1 MLMTHSR
8 SIVASLLLS
17 VASAFAI
24 DAADDTMFTNP
35 VIYADVPDT
44 DLIRVGDDYYMI
56 STTVQYSPGAPL
68 MHSTD
73 LVNWNI
79 VSYVF
84 DEIRESPANYLENGN
99 IYSRG
104 QWAASLKYHDG
115 KFYVFF
121 GTGNRSYLYEA
132 DSAAGPWRM
141 RANIDKYYHDAGL
154 LFDDGHLYLAYG
166 GSHIRLAEFTD
177 DLSGIDP
184 NGVDVELIHGEPKGL
199 LEGTHFYKIGDKYY
213 LTLIWWPEGGTR
225 TQVCFRSD
233 NVAGPYD
240 EMKVILS
247 DDLGYPGH
255 GVAQGNFFE
264 LPDGRWYAMLFQ
276 DHEAVGRVPVLT
288 ECRWE
293 DGWPIL
299 GNAEG
304 KVSPVMAYPLPD
316 SGERT
321 ALTVSDDFSNP
332 TLGIT
337 WQWNHNPD
345 NSLWSLTER
354 EGWLRLRTGKT
365 VENIFDAR
373 NTLTQRTFGPRCL
386 GTVRIDASHLRD
398 GDHAGLGA
406 FCSDPGTVEVV
417 KEDGKLYV
425 VMTDRLEQ
433 KARILL
439 KETIVDL
446 RMQCD
451 FTTDT
456 ATFSYSTD
464 NGRSWKL
471 VGEPFHMIF
480 SMKHFI
486 GNKFAIFCYSTL
498 TPGGYADFDYFNFEK
513 E

>member
-17 VASAFAI
+17 VASTFAI

-199 LEGTHFYKIGDKYY
+199 LEGTHFYKIGDKY
-213 LTLIWWPEGGTR
+213 
-225 TQVCFRSD
+225 
-233 NVAGPYD
+233 
-240 EMKVILS
+240 
-247 DDLGYPGH
+247 
-255 GVAQGNFFE
+255 
-264 LPDGRWYAMLFQ
+264 
-276 DHEAVGRVPVLT
+276 
-288 ECRWE
+288 
-293 DGWPIL
+293 
-299 GNAEG
+299 
-304 KVSPVMAYPLPD
+304 
-316 SGERT
+316 
-321 ALTVSDDFSNP
+321 
-332 TLGIT
+332 
-337 WQWNHNPD
+337 
-345 NSLWSLTER
+345 
-354 EGWLRLRTGKT
+354 
-365 VENIFDAR
+365 
-373 NTLTQRTFGPRCL
+373 
-386 GTVRIDASHLRD
+386 
-398 GDHAGLGA
+398 
-406 FCSDPGTVEVV
+406 
-417 KEDGKLYV
+417 
-425 VMTDRLEQ
+425 
-433 KARILL
+433 
-439 KETIVDL
+439 
-446 RMQCD
+446 
-451 FTTDT
+451 
-456 ATFSYSTD
+456 
-464 NGRSWKL
+464 
-471 VGEPFHMIF
+471 
-480 SMKHFI
+480 
-486 GNKFAIFCYSTL
+486 
-498 TPGGYADFDYFNFEK
+498 
-513 E
+513 